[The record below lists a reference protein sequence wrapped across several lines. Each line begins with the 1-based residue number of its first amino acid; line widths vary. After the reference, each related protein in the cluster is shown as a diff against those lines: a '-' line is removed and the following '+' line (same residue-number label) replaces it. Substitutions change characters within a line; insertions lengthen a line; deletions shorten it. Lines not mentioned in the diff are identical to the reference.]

1 MKSILFLIAI
11 FLIQNCSF
19 AQQSYKVPVQQGN
32 EPIAKGK
39 FAPTWESLSQYQV
52 PEWFKDAK
60 FGIYFHWGV
69 FAVPAFANEWYPRNM
84 YGKNTNER
92 KHHTEVYGTPEEWP
106 YNNFITGAKDKQ
118 GNFVQFA
125 PKLKTEGGQFD
136 PEEWAQL
143 FADAGA
149 KFAGPVAEHHDGFS
163 MWASKVNPWNS
174 KDMGPKLD
182 LAGLFANAIRKHDMK
197 FLMAMHHAFNIT
209 GFYSDVPQTDDPK
222 LQKLYGQQGTDKNE
236 AMWLAKHKEIID
248 NYKPD
253 IIWQDF
259 NLHKLA
265 QSNLLGFLAYYYN
278 SAQSWG
284 KEVVATYK
292 DGLNDKCG
300 VLDYERGGAAD
311 ITENYWLTDDA
322 ISSSSWCYTEGLKY
336 YTSEAILHGFI
347 DRVSKNGNLLLN
359 ISPKADGSIPEGQKV
374 ILLSMGDWLKKY
386 GEAIYATRAWDK
398 YGEGATKIGGG
409 AFSQPQ
415 AGTIKDIRFTRSKDS
430 KTLYA
435 IFMAREKDQNELVL
449 TSLSTDRIDL
459 KSLKKVELING
470 KANSYLSLK
479 FKQDEKGLTIQL
491 PEKTFDDMAYVVKL
505 SFEGKIPKL
514 DTYIDVNCTPNYY
527 IVPGNNKT
535 AYALGSDTKLV
546 EKDKNYATQ
555 WKLKSLGKGYYLIQS
570 RKDLSQTLEIS
581 SDGKLGIGSASG
593 KDNQVWKIEASFA
606 GLYKISN
613 KQNPTIALSVNDVV
627 AVGKSADVINSK
639 TSKKTFGWSLIE
651 VCDMVQEAYKPNTIP
666 GTIEAEDFDNG
677 CPGDAYM
684 DRDEAN
690 TSRQYRLDQGVDIE
704 VCDAGGFDVCRTNPG
719 EWIAYTVSLA
729 KAATY
734 EVSFHIACTSDN
746 ARLHLECDGVDK
758 TGNVITPSTNGRQNW
773 SAVKSTV
780 RLDAGKHVLKLMFDG
795 PGLSIDRMVFEEQK

>member
-1 MKSILFLIAI
+1 MKRFKLSFLFLTVLTSGILA
-11 FLIQNCSF
+11 QN
-19 AQQSYKVPVQQGN
+19 Q
-32 EPIAKGK
+32 AKT
-39 FAPTWESLSQYQV
+39 FQPTFESLEKVNPV

-106 YNNFITGAKDKQ
+106 YSNFITGAKDKQ

-125 PKLKTEGGQFD
+125 PKLKTEGGKFD

-149 KFAGPVAEHHDGFS
+149 KFAGPVAEHHDGYS
-163 MWASKVNPWNS
+163 MWNSKVNPWNS
-174 KDMGPKLD
+174 KDMGSKLD
-182 LAGLFANAIRKHDMK
+182 LAGLFEKAIRKHDMK

-209 GFYSDVPQTDDPK
+209 GFYSDAPKTDDPK
-222 LQKLYGQQGTDKNE
+222 LQMLYGQQGTEKNE
-236 AMWLAKHKEIID
+236 AFWLAKHKEIID
-248 NYKPD
+248 KYHPD

-265 QSNLLGFLAYYYN
+265 QPTLLGFLSYYYN

-300 VLDYERGGAAD
+300 VLDYERGGASD

-336 YTSEAILHGFI
+336 YTSKAILHGFI

-359 ISPKADGSIPEGQKV
+359 ISPKADGSIPEGQKE
-374 ILLSMGDWLKKY
+374 ILLSMGNWLKKY
-386 GEAIYATRAWDK
+386 GEAIYATRAWNK

-409 AFSQPQ
+409 AFSSPQ
-415 AGTIKDIRFTRSKDS
+415 AGTIKDIRFTRSKDN

-449 TSLSTDRIDL
+449 TSLSADRINL
-459 KSLKKVELING
+459 KNLTKVEFING
-470 KANSYLSLK
+470 KANSYITLK
-479 FKQDEKGLTIQL
+479 YKQNEKGLTIQL

-505 SFEGKIPKL
+505 SFSGYLPQL
-514 DTYIDVNCTPNYY
+514 DNYVMINTAPHY
-527 IVPGNNKT
+527 YLVPGSSKT
-535 AYALGSDTKLV
+535 ITALGMDLKLAA
-546 EKDKNYATQ
+546 KDKNQATQ
-555 WKLKSLGKGYYLIQS
+555 WKFKSVGKGYYVIQN
-570 RKDLSQTLEIS
+570 RKNPSQAIGIL
-581 SDGKLGIGSASG
+581 SDGKLTVATANG
-593 KDNQVWKIEASFA
+593 KDNQVWKIETSFG

-613 KQNPTIALSVNDVV
+613 KQYPTMSLSVNGDL
-627 AVGKSADVINSK
+627 AVGKTVGIANSK
-639 TSKKTFGWSLIE
+639 TSSKNIGWSLSK
-651 VCDMVQEAYKPNTIP
+651 VCDMVQEAFKPNAVP
-666 GTIEAEDFDNG
+666 GIIEAEDFDKG
-677 CPGDAYM
+677 CPGEAYV

-690 TSRQYRLDQGVDIE
+690 TGSQYRLDQGVDIE
-704 VCDAGGFDVCRTNPG
+704 VCNAGGFDVCRTNPG
-719 EWIAYTVSLA
+719 EWLAYTVNVAQSA
-729 KAATY
+729 IY
-734 EVSFHIACTSDN
+734 EVSFNIACTSDN
-746 ARLHLECDGVDK
+746 GRLHLECDGVDK

-773 SAVKSTV
+773 NIVKSSIK
-780 RLDAGKHVLKLMFDG
+780 LDAGKHILKLVFDG
-795 PGLSIDRMVFEEQK
+795 PGLSIDKFEFKQNN

>member
-1 MKSILFLIAI
+1 MKKLNLFLLLALIAI
-11 FLIQNCSF
+11 AFTSVH
-19 AQQSYKVPVQQGN
+19 AQQ
-32 EPIAKGK
+32 GK
-39 FAPTWESLSQYQV
+39 KYQPTFESLEKVNPV

-69 FAVPAFANEWYPRNM
+69 FAVPAYANEWYPRNM

-92 KHHTEVYGTPEEWP
+92 KHHTEVYGAPEEWP
-106 YNNFITGAKDKQ
+106 YNNFITGAKDRQ

-125 PKLKTEGGQFD
+125 PKLKSEGGKFD

-182 LAGLFANAIRKHDMK
+182 LAGLFEKSIRGHKMK

-209 GFYSDVPQTDDPK
+209 GFYSDVAPTNDPK
-222 LQKLYGQQGTDKNE
+222 LQMLYGQQGTEKNE
-236 AMWLAKHKEIID
+236 AFWLAKHKEIID
-248 NYKPD
+248 KYHPD

-265 QSNLLGFLAYYYN
+265 PSTLLGFLSYYYN
-278 SAQSWG
+278 SAQSLG

-336 YTSEAILHGFI
+336 YTSKAILHGFI

-359 ISPKADGSIPEGQKV
+359 ISPKADGSIPEGQKE

-386 GEAIYATRAWDK
+386 GEAIYATRAWSK

-415 AGTIKDIRFTRSKDS
+415 AGTIKDIRFTRSKDN

-435 IFMAREKDQNELVL
+435 IFMGREKGQNELVL
-449 TSLSTDRIDL
+449 TSLSTDRINLKNL
-459 KSLKKVELING
+459 KSVQLING
-470 KANSYLSLK
+470 KANSYVALK
-479 FKQDEKGLTIQL
+479 YKQDEKGLTIQL

-505 SFEGKIPKL
+505 SFVGTIPVL
-514 DTYIDVNCTPNYY
+514 DTYVDVNCEPHYY
-527 IVPGNNKT
+527 IVPGNEKVTFILNND
-535 AYALGSDTKLV
+535 LKLTT
-546 EKDKNYATQ
+546 KDKNPSLQ
-555 WKLKSLGKGYYLIQS
+555 WKLKSLGKGYYVIQS
-570 RKDLSQTLEIS
+570 RKDNQLVLQYGENGQLTLA
-581 SDGKLGIGSASG
+581 KASTN
-593 KDNQVWKIEASFA
+593 DNQIWKVEHSFA
-606 GLYKISN
+606 GLYKITN
-613 KQNPTIALSVNDVV
+613 KKYPTIMLSVNDGV
-627 AVGKSADVINSK
+627 ASGKSVSVIDSK
-639 TSKKTFGWSLIE
+639 SVSKTFGWSLVE
-651 VCDMVQEAYKPNTIP
+651 VCDKVQEAYKPHTIP
-666 GTIEAEDFDNG
+666 GVVEAEDFDNG
-677 CPGDAYM
+677 CPGDAYF
-684 DRDEAN
+684 DRDDAN
-690 TSRQYRLDQGVDIE
+690 TGCQYRLDQGVDIE
-704 VCDAGGFDVCRTNPG
+704 NCTAGGFDVCRTSPG
-719 EWIAYTVSLA
+719 EWMAYTVTVD
-729 KAATY
+729 KASSY
-734 EVSFHIACTSDN
+734 EVSFNIACTSDN

-773 SAVKSTV
+773 NIVNSTIK
-780 RLDAGKHVLKLMFDG
+780 LDAGKHVLKLVFDG
-795 PGLSIDRMVFEEQK
+795 PGLSIDKMVFAAVE

>member
-1 MKSILFLIAI
+1 MKKLDLFLVLA
-11 FLIQNCSF
+11 LVLLVSTN
-19 AQQSYKVPVQQGN
+19 AKAKQGQ
-32 EPIAKGK
+32 KYQ
-39 FAPTWESLSQYQV
+39 PTFESLEKVNPV

-69 FAVPAFANEWYPRNM
+69 FAVPAYANEWYPRNM
-84 YGKNTNER
+84 YGKNSNER
-92 KHHTEVYGTPEEWP
+92 KHHTEVYGAPEEWP

-125 PKLKTEGGQFD
+125 PKLKSEGGQFD

-182 LAGLFANAIRKHDMK
+182 LAGLFEKAIRARDMK

-209 GFYSDVPQTDDPK
+209 GFYSDVAPTDDPK
-222 LQKLYGQQGTDKNE
+222 LQKLYGQQGTEKNE
-236 AMWLAKHKEIID
+236 AFWLAKHKEIID
-248 NYKPD
+248 NYHPD

-259 NLHKLA
+259 NLHKLDK
-265 QSNLLGFLAYYYN
+265 SNLLGFLAYYYN
-278 SAQSWG
+278 SADELG

-336 YTSEAILHGFI
+336 YTAKAILHGFI

-359 ISPKADGSIPEGQKV
+359 ISPKADGSIPEGQKE

-449 TSLSTDRIDL
+449 TSLSTDRINLKNL
-459 KSLKKVELING
+459 KSVQFING
-470 KANSYLSLK
+470 KANSYISLK
-479 FKQDEKGLTIQL
+479 FKQDENGLTIQL

-505 SFEGKIPKL
+505 NFKGSIPKL
-514 DTYIDVNCTPNYY
+514 DKYVAVNTAPSYY
-527 IVPGNNKT
+527 LVPGNDRT
-535 AYALGSDTKLV
+535 ASALGFDTKLA
-546 EKDKNYATQ
+546 EKDKNPSNQ
-555 WKLKSLGKGYYLIQS
+555 WKLKSSGKGYYLIQS
-570 RKDLSQTLEIS
+570 RKDVSQNLEVSAKGILSVATV
-581 SDGKLGIGSASG
+581 SG
-593 KDNQVWKIEASFA
+593 KDNQVWKVETTFG

-613 KQNPTIALSVNDVV
+613 KQYPNIALSVNEEV
-627 AVGKSADVINSK
+627 AVGKPAGVIDSK
-639 TSKKTFGWSLIE
+639 ISPKSFGWSLIE

-666 GTIEAEDFDNG
+666 GIIEAEDFDKG
-677 CPGDAYM
+677 CPGDAYF
-684 DRDEAN
+684 DRDDAN
-690 TSRQYRLDQGVDIE
+690 TGRQYRMEQGVDIE
-704 VCDAGGFDVCRTNPG
+704 NCTAGGFDVCRTNPG
-719 EWIAYTVSLA
+719 EWMAYTVNVA
-729 KAATY
+729 KSATY
-734 EVSFHIACTSDN
+734 EVTIDFACTSDN
-746 ARLHLECDGVDK
+746 ARFHIECDGVDK

-773 SAVKSTV
+773 STVKSSMK
-780 RLDAGKHVLKLMFDG
+780 LDAGKHVLKLVFDG
-795 PGLSIDRMVFEEQK
+795 PGLSIDKLTFNKI

>member
-1 MKSILFLIAI
+1 MKTIKLLFLSAFIA
-11 FLIQNCSF
+11 LGLSNAH
-19 AQQSYKVPVQQGN
+19 AQQGQKYQ
-32 EPIAKGK
+32 
-39 FAPTWESLSQYQV
+39 PTFESLEKVNPV

-69 FAVPAFANEWYPRNM
+69 FAVPAYANEWYPRNM

-92 KHHTEVYGTPEEWP
+92 KHHTDVYGAPEEWA
-106 YNNFITGAKDKQ
+106 YSNFITGAKDKQ
-118 GNFVQFA
+118 GNFVQFS
-125 PKLKTEGGQFD
+125 PKLKSEGGQFD

-182 LAGLFANAIRKHDMK
+182 LAGLFETAIRGHNMK

-209 GFYSDVPQTDDPK
+209 GFYSDAPQTNDTT
-222 LQKLYGQQGTDKNE
+222 LQKLYGQQGTEKNE
-236 AMWLAKHKEIID
+236 IFWLAKHKEIID
-248 NYKPD
+248 MYHPD

-265 QSNLLGFLAYYYN
+265 QPTLLGFLSYYYN
-278 SAQSWG
+278 NAQSMG

-300 VLDYERGGAAD
+300 IQDYERGGAAD

-336 YTSEAILHGFI
+336 YTSKAILHGFI

-359 ISPKADGSIPEGQKV
+359 ISPKADGSIPEGQKE

-386 GEAIYATRAWDK
+386 GEAIYSTRAWDK

-415 AGTIKDIRFTRSKDS
+415 AGTIKDIRFTRSKDC

-449 TSLSTDRIDL
+449 TSLSNDRINLKNL
-459 KSLKKVELING
+459 KSVQFING
-470 KANSYLSLK
+470 KANNYVSLK
-479 FKQDEKGLTIQL
+479 YKQDDKGLTIQL
-491 PEKTFDDMAYVVKL
+491 PEKSFDDMAYVVKL
-505 SFEGKIPKL
+505 NFNGTISKL
-514 DTYIDVNCTPNYY
+514 DNYVNVDTNPNYY

-535 AYALGSDTKLV
+535 ACALGADLKLA
-546 EKDKNYATQ
+546 EKDKNQANQ
-555 WKLKSLGKGYYLIQS
+555 WKLKALGKGFYQIEN
-570 RKDLSQTLEIS
+570 RKNPSQTLAIS
-581 SDGKLGIGSASG
+581 ADGKLIADELNG
-593 KDNQVWKIEASFA
+593 KGNQIWKVETSFA
-606 GLYKISN
+606 GLYKITN
-613 KQNPTIALSVNDVV
+613 KQYPNIALSVNDVV
-627 AVGKSADVINSK
+627 AIGKSAGLIDSK
-639 TSKKTFGWSLIE
+639 TSSKNFGWSLVE
-651 VCDMVQEAYKPNTIP
+651 VCDLVQEAYKTNSIP
-666 GTIEAEDFDNG
+666 GVIEAEDFDKG
-677 CPGDAYM
+677 CPGDAYF
-684 DRDEAN
+684 DRDEN
-690 TSRQYRLDQGVDIE
+690 NSGRQYRLDQGVDIE
-704 VCDAGGFDVCRTNPG
+704 NCSAGGFNVCRTNPG
-719 EWIAYTVSLA
+719 EWMAYTVNVS
-729 KAATY
+729 KTATY
-734 EVSFHIACTSDN
+734 EVGFNIACTSDN
-746 ARLHLECDGVDK
+746 GRLHLECDGVDK

-773 SAVKSTV
+773 SVIKSNIK
-780 RLDAGKHVLKLMFDG
+780 LDSGKHILKVVIDG
-795 PGLSIDRMVFEEQK
+795 PGLNLDKIEIKEVQ

>member
-1 MKSILFLIAI
+1 MNKIKIFFLLAFTVIA
-11 FLIQNCSF
+11 LTNVY
-19 AQQSYKVPVQQGN
+19 ARQGQ
-32 EPIAKGK
+32 KYQ
-39 FAPTWESLSQYQV
+39 PTFESLEKVNPV

-69 FAVPAFANEWYPRNM
+69 FAVPAYANEWYPRNM
-84 YGKNTNER
+84 YGKNSNER
-92 KHHTEVYGTPEEWP
+92 KHHTEVYGAPEEWP

-118 GNFVQFA
+118 GNFVQFE
-125 PKLKTEGGQFD
+125 PKLKSEGGQFD

-182 LAGLFANAIRKHDMK
+182 LAGLFEKAIRGHNMK
-197 FLMAMHHAFNIT
+197 FLMSMHHAFNIT
-209 GFYSDVPQTDDPK
+209 GFYSDVPPTDDPQ
-222 LQKLYGQQGTDKNE
+222 LQKLYGQQGTEKNE
-236 AMWLAKHKEIID
+236 AFWLAKHKEIID
-248 NYKPD
+248 SYHPD

-265 QSNLLGFLAYYYN
+265 QSNLLVFLAYYYN
-278 SAQSWG
+278 SADSLG

-336 YTSEAILHGFI
+336 YTSKAILHGFI

-359 ISPKADGSIPEGQKV
+359 ISPKADGSIPEGQKE

-386 GEAIYATRAWDK
+386 GESIYSTRAWVK

-435 IFMAREKDQNELVL
+435 IFMARENDQNELLL
-449 TSLSTDRIDL
+449 TSLSTDRINLKNL
-459 KSLKKVELING
+459 KSVQFING
-470 KANSYLSLK
+470 EANSYVSLK
-479 FKQDEKGLTIQL
+479 FKQNEKGLTIQL

-505 SFEGKIPKL
+505 NFKGVIPKF
-514 DTYIDVNCTPNYY
+514 DNYVTVNTDPHYY
-527 IVPGNNKT
+527 LVPGNNRT
-535 AYALGSDTKLV
+535 ACALGNDMKLA
-546 EKDKNYATQ
+546 EKDKNQANQ
-555 WKLKSLGKGYYLIQS
+555 WKLLALGNKGFYQIQN
-570 RKDLSQTLEIS
+570 RKIS
-581 SDGKLGIGSASG
+581 SQALTITSEGKLISAEATG
-593 KDNQVWKIEASFA
+593 KNNQIWKIESSFA

-613 KQNPTIALSVNDVV
+613 KQYPNIALSVNDEV
-627 AVGKSADVINSK
+627 AVGKPAGVIDGKKSAK
-639 TSKKTFGWSLIE
+639 FFGWSLIE

-666 GTIEAEDFDNG
+666 GVIEAEDFDKG
-677 CPGDAYM
+677 CPGDAYF
-684 DRDEAN
+684 DRDDFN
-690 TSRQYRLDQGVDIE
+690 TGRQYRMDQGVDIE
-704 VCDAGGFDVCRTNPG
+704 NCTAGGFDVCRIAPG
-719 EWIAYTVSLA
+719 EWIAYTVNVA
-729 KAATY
+729 KSATY
-734 EVSFHIACTSDN
+734 EVSFQVACMSDN
-746 ARLHLECDGVDK
+746 ARLHLECNGVDK
-758 TGNVITPSTNGRQNW
+758 TGNVIIPSTNDRQNW
-773 SAVKSTV
+773 STVKSIIK
-780 RLDAGKHVLKLMFDG
+780 LDAGKYVIKLVFDG
-795 PGLSIDRMVFEEQK
+795 PGLSIDKLSFKEI